1 LRQHQRLGP
10 PHVHRGDDPGRKH
23 LLRPLHGGDRRP
35 HRDQDL
41 QLAGHHVGRE
51 DRVPDADALLRRIP
65 LPVPARRADRGDARR
80 GAFQLAAGGLVLR
93 GRSLP
98 LRHRG
103 GDPLLRLRRLLLLVT
118 QGDRADA
125 QRDPGQAALLAV
137 RHRLPPPL
145 SPHARPRSAGD
156 ATPHLHL
163 RGRPGLGG
171 LERGG
176 HGRRRHPGRGNRDL
190 RRQPAPGGPQGTE
203 GGERSLGCLDPGV
216 VHHLASARIQLR
228 NAAGGPEPP
237 TAVGS
242 EAPRGSRREVRMT
255 PPPGTLEIEPTT
267 LPSKGK
273 VGMLTLIAA
282 ESAIFVIFVIAYLF
296 YLGKSLSGP
305 TTAILRPPIFFTIC
319 LLSSSFTV
327 HLAVAALRRGRGTA
341 FLGWWVLT
349 FTLGALFLIG
359 TGLEWKHLIGEG
371 LTISANLF
379 GTPYYSLVGLHA
391 LHVLVGLVLLGAVTV
406 FALLRRV
413 GQAQAEQVDVLSLYW
428 HFVDAVWVVV
438 FTVVYVVGR

>member
-1 LRQHQRLGP
+1 MTH
-10 PHVHRGDDPGRKH
+10 
-23 LLRPLHGGDRRP
+23 
-35 HRDQDL
+35 
-41 QLAGHHVGRE
+41 LAG
-51 DRVPDADALLRRIP
+51 
-65 LPVPARRADRGDARR
+65 
-80 GAFQLAAGGLVLR
+80 
-93 GRSLP
+93 
-98 LRHRG
+98 
-103 GDPLLRLRRLLLLVT
+103 T
-118 QGDRADA
+118 
-125 QRDPGQAALLAV
+125 
-137 RHRLPPPL
+137 
-145 SPHARPRSAGD
+145 
-156 ATPHLHL
+156 
-163 RGRPGLGG
+163 
-171 LERGG
+171 
-176 HGRRRHPGRGNRDL
+176 
-190 RRQPAPGGPQGTE
+190 
-203 GGERSLGCLDPGV
+203 LD
-216 VHHLASARIQLR
+216 
-228 NAAGGPEPP
+228 
-237 TAVGS
+237 
-242 EAPRGSRREVRMT
+242 
-255 PPPGTLEIEPTT
+255 IEPTT
-267 LPSKGK
+267 VPSKGK

-327 HLAVAALRRGRGTA
+327 HLAVAALRRGRRT

-371 LTISANLF
+371 LTIRANLF
-379 GTPYYSLVGLHA
+379 GTTYYSLVGLHA